1 MRHSSYSGSYEELR
15 SFSLATIVASRP
27 VAALLRICRFLQDL
41 DEQFHSLSKADLD
54 DTLNFD
60 CHSEVM
66 MAGGIHSAEQS

>member
-1 MRHSSYSGSYEELR
+1 
-15 SFSLATIVASRP
+15 
-27 VAALLRICRFLQDL
+27 L